1 MLLAFYTSCNADM
14 TDGSTQVFNGI
25 VPTRE
30 SNERLKQLEDMSLAL
45 AIASDCSS
53 QTCDDDHFFN
63 ESMTVENVITQERDY
78 TAYDHFEYMSSA
90 LVIVSDSSRQT
101 CCEDQLLSESVTTE
115 NVSINLE

>member
-1 MLLAFYTSCNADM
+1 M

-25 VPTRE
+25 VPTQE
-30 SNERLKQLEDMSLAL
+30 SIEQIKQLEDMSSAL
-45 AIASDCSS
+45 GIVSDCSS

-63 ESMTVENVITQERDY
+63 ESVTVENVIIQERNY
-78 TAYDHFEYMSSA
+78 TAYGPFEYMPSV

-101 CCEDQLLSESVTTE
+101 CSEDQLLRESVTTE